1 MLPKQ
6 EEFAHLGLDARAGIA
21 LFSISLVFLFSTLTW
36 SQEHDMASMPGMNM
50 SSPVAS
56 EGPAQAA
63 KHLADKKESEFNHRL
78 DITEFQILRNPTP
91 HVITAYMSQLPSG
104 QVFTVARQ
112 SLNDLANHLMDHYP
126 KQSGIGRDT
135 MLFNEPAGQTSA

>member
-36 SQEHDMASMPGMNM
+36 SQEHDMASMPGMNL
-50 SSPVAS
+50 SSPVPS
-56 EGPAQAA
+56 EGPAQAS

-78 DITEFQILRNPTP
+78 AGLQVIVARICILSERHFRNPW
-91 HVITAYMSQLPSG
+91 PS
-104 QVFTVARQ
+104 F
-112 SLNDLANHLMDHYP
+112 L
-126 KQSGIGRDT
+126 I
-135 MLFNEPAGQTSA
+135 